1 MAHYKIVKVDRRYN
15 GHQMFKY
22 IIDFAHGA
30 NGYADRI
37 NGLSDARDWCWQTW
51 GSSNEIEYVY
61 LVKKHSTWSWQTSHN
76 QLRIYLQGDQE
87 LTLFKLKF

>member
-1 MAHYKIVKVDRRYN
+1 
-15 GHQMFKY
+15 MFKY

-30 NGYADRI
+30 NGYAERI

-51 GSSNEIEYVY
+51 GPSREVDNIYIGRVERRWAWATDHYNIRLY
-61 LVKKHSTWSWQTSHN
+61 LK
-76 QLRIYLQGDQE
+76 DDEE